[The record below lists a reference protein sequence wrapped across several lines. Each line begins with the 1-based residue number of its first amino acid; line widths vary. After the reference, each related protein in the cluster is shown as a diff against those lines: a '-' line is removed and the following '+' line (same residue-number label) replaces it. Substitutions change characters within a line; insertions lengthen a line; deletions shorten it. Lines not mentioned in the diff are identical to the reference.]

1 MERKDCVELGYIAK
15 ARGLKGE
22 VKAVFDVHNLRE
34 YKREE
39 GFYLAKK
46 GAPLKFYSLQSLR
59 IQNQGNAVLH
69 FEGINDRD
77 TAESLKSHT
86 IFFPKEELP
95 ELPKG
100 HFYFFQVIG
109 YEIEDKKHGSLGKV
123 SGFWDGPAQD
133 VLVIDYQGAE
143 LLVPVMDEFV
153 LQADHEQQILYTAV
167 PNGLIEAYT
176 NAEEED
182 ADTDA

>member
-46 GAPLKFYSLQSLR
+46 GEPLKFHALR
-59 IQNQGNAVLH
+59 SMRVLNQGSAVLH
-69 FEGINDRD
+69 FEGSTDRD
-77 TAESLKSHT
+77 AAEALKSHT

-95 ELPKG
+95 SLPEG

-109 YEIEDKKHGSLGKV
+109 YQIEDKTHGQLGKV

-133 VLVIDYQGAE
+133 VLVIDYQGHE
-143 LLVPVMDEFV
+143 LLVPVTDEFV

-167 PNGLIEAYT
+167 PEGLLEAYISD
-176 NAEEED
+176 EGESKQED
-182 ADTDA
+182 